1 MRTCLVA
8 DGRRHATRGA
18 LPAVVA
24 MACLFADAAIAAD
37 SAAAR
42 GGLVPAPVPR
52 KTREELVREW
62 DLNHDGTIDQ
72 GEAEVAASKMRRER
86 AALRLNSGLD
96 PVTGRP
102 RGEPVEEPPPD
113 DVDSTIE
120 PDVPEDEP
128 ATDRDE
134 RPALP
139 GTRVPRPQLPGR
151 KSPEANPPSSTRAG
165 TAGSR
170 AAADLKRQPVTGGVR
185 AGGLP
190 ARAGYGAGVPAA
202 PLNAGKPITPRT
214 RATMPPANQARG
226 GLVPT
231 PPTGNAAAPAAAP
244 APRPAPPPRGPGEM
258 FDPY

>member
-1 MRTCLVA
+1 MRTRLAV
-8 DGRRHATRGA
+8 DRHRRAAQGT
-18 LPAVVA
+18 LPAVA
-24 MACLFADAAIAAD
+24 ILTCLFVGSAGAAD
-37 SAAAR
+37 SAASR
-42 GGLVPAPVPR
+42 GGLLPTPVPR

-113 DVDSTIE
+113 DVDTTIE

-128 ATDRDE
+128 DTDRDE

-151 KSPEANPPSSTRAG
+151 SSTGAKPPSGTRAA

-170 AAADLKRQPVTGGVR
+170 AAADLKRQPVTGGIR

-202 PLNAGKPITPRT
+202 PLNAGQPITPRT
-214 RATMPPANQARG
+214 RATLPPANQQVRG

-231 PPTGNAAAPAAAP
+231 PPAAPPNAP
-244 APRPAPPPRGPGEM
+244 AVTAPRPAPPRGPGEM